1 MEIKILHSIIH
12 KELMPWRS
20 DLPANKLLA
29 ESIKKAGTKNP
40 ANAKELLQQLKSLLS
55 NYTELLAWLDKKGQ
69 TSDEALVQLYC
80 SISLPAFTDTV
91 AKFYSLVI
99 SKECLRVFNVFL
111 NRSMKWSNSI
121 DINYHTTILLKNIK
135 TLTSQT
141 IKEIKERGIEETDD
155 YAANHIAFALQYLKL
170 SLLSLYFSVQEITK
184 DSLDQTITLEDLYIL
199 DLNQPVSALPV
210 MVCNNESEN
219 APGEYKGKPEKLSFG
234 FKGEVAKLNTV
245 ISQLCFKLQFLNE
258 DVSKVDELMKLLTSK
273 NILPGSTK
281 IQLGCETRVFRY
293 IIDKLQPYFKELT
306 FANIEKSALFFSKK
320 DTPITANNLS
330 ASNKSGEPKEK
341 ETIDKIINNLQ

>member
-12 KELMPWRS
+12 KELMPWGS
-20 DLPANKLLA
+20 DLPPNKLLA
-29 ESIKKAGTKNP
+29 ENIRKAGTKQPTNT
-40 ANAKELLQQLKSLLS
+40 KELVLQLKSLLS
-55 NYTELLAWLDKKGQ
+55 NYAELVAWLDKKQQ
-69 TSDEALVQLYC
+69 TSDEAFVQLYC
-80 SISLPAFTDTV
+80 SISLPSFVDTV
-91 AKFYSLVI
+91 TKFYSLVI
-99 SKECLRVFNVFL
+99 SKECLRIFNVFL
-111 NRSMKWSNSI
+111 TRSKKWNNSI
-121 DINYHTTILLKNIK
+121 DINYHTNILLKNIK

-141 IKEIKERGIEETDD
+141 IKEIKERGIEDTDD
-155 YAANHIAFALQYLKL
+155 SANHIPFVLKHLEL

-184 DSLDQTITLEDLYIL
+184 NSLEQTITLDDLYVL

-210 MVCNNESEN
+210 LVYHNESEN
-219 APGEYKGKPEKLSFG
+219 GPGEYKGKQEKLSFG

-273 NILPGSTK
+273 NIHPGSTK
-281 IQLGCETRVFRY
+281 IQLGCETRIFRY